1 MITKDEIIEIGTLRK
16 PHGTRGEIQMQL
28 TNMAIDFDQVDFPP
42 LRGDKRGADLI
53 LEIDNIL
60 VPFFLEE
67 YRYKNDETVLLTF
80 EDIRTE
86 ERVAQLTGCRV
97 FLHKNQLPEDAEVTL
112 TPTSL
117 IGYTVIDTE
126 QGTLGTITDIDTSTL
141 NPLFAL
147 DCGVIF
153 PAHDDFVVEINPES
167 QQLTVRLPEGLLS
180 L

>member
-1 MITKDEIIEIGTLRK
+1 MITQDEIIEIGTLRK
-16 PHGTRGEIQMQL
+16 PHGTRGEIQCTL
-28 TNMAIDFDQVDFPP
+28 INDWLDTAEPEY
-42 LRGDKRGADLI
+42 LI
-53 LEIDNIL
+53 LEIDNIF

-80 EDIRTE
+80 EDIHTE

-97 FLHKNQLPEDAEVTL
+97 FLHKNQLPEDAEVSL
-112 TPTSL
+112 APTSL

-126 QGTLGTITDIDTSTL
+126 QGILGTITDIDTSTL
-141 NPLFAL
+141 NLLFAL
-147 DCGVIF
+147 DSGVIF
-153 PAHDDFVVEINPES
+153 PAHDDFVVEINPDT

>member
-1 MITKDEIIEIGTLRK
+1 MITSNETIEIGKLRK

-42 LRGDKRGADLI
+42 LRGEKKGADLI

-60 VPFFLEE
+60 VPFYLEE

-80 EDIRTE
+80 EDITSE
-86 ERVAQLTGCRV
+86 EQAARLTGTRV

-112 TPTSL
+112 APTSL

-126 QGTLGTITDIDTSTL
+126 QGNLGTITDIDTSTI
-141 NPLFAL
+141 NTLFSLSSGA
-147 DCGVIF
+147 IF
-153 PAHDDFVVEINPES
+153 PAHDDFMVDINPDTRT
-167 QQLTVRLPEGLLS
+167 LTVTLPEGILS

>member
-1 MITKDEIIEIGTLRK
+1 MITKDETIEIGLLRK

-60 VPFFLEE
+60 VPFYLEE

-80 EDIRTE
+80 EGLQTE
-86 ERVAQLTGCRV
+86 EQVARLTGSRV
-97 FLHKNQLPEDAEVTL
+97 FVHKNQLPQDAELIL

-117 IGYTVIDTE
+117 VGYMVEDTQ
-126 QGTLGTITDIDTSTL
+126 QGRLGRIVDIDTSTL

-147 DCGVIF
+147 DNGLIF
-153 PAHDDFVVEINPES
+153 PAHDDFVVEIDTA
-167 QQLTVRLPEGLLS
+167 QQVLTVSLPEGLFDL
-180 L
+180 